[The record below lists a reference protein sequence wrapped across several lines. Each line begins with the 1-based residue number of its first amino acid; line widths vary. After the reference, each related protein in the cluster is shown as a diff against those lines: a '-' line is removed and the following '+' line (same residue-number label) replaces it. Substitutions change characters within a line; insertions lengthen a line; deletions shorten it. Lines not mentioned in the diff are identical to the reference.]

1 MALQIIVSSLVVH
14 KIRLLSEKVAK
25 RDKNG
30 ILDDRRRNFTSNK
43 VNFVT
48 IFKIFEFSV
57 ELFSLE
63 LFRHRLYKRC
73 FGQAIFKLFF
83 LMTFTM
89 FWKARVILIK
99 YIKYN
104 LIYGI
109 FMRLGSKINICRT
122 LLKKVRILP
131 IQTNL

>member
-48 IFKIFEFSV
+48 IFKIFEFTV

>member
-14 KIRLLSEKVAK
+14 KIRLLSEKGAK

-48 IFKIFEFSV
+48 IFKIFEFTV

-104 LIYGI
+104 LIPGI